1 MDTNALEFG
10 LFWMVTIADGL
21 FPPIGQGLACD
32 PQFLT
37 ELFGRLA
44 TGQQQ
49 THRLVFK
56 LFAVSVAVFTHVFT
70 F

>member
-1 MDTNALEFG
+1 
-10 LFWMVTIADGL
+10 
-21 FPPIGQGLACD
+21 
-32 PQFLT
+32 
-37 ELFGRLA
+37 LFGRLA